1 MALKNK
7 YQAPTLDEIVKTAK
21 KISPYIYNTPV
32 VLWDSPESHNRF
44 SKKTKLFMKMELF
57 QKTGTFKAR
66 AAINNV
72 LALSE
77 SQKRKGVTTI
87 SAGNHAIAT
96 AYAAS
101 CFGISAKVVMLS
113 SANPDRIKKAKE
125 FGAEILIAE
134 DGAAGFEM
142 TEYISATEGRTF
154 IHPFEG
160 YNVTVATATCGL
172 ELHEFVKNLDVVIVP
187 VGGGGLCSGVSSLTK
202 LMNPSCKVYAV
213 EPEGAQIMTKSLAAG
228 KAQSINKV
236 NTIADSL
243 APPMTT
249 PYCFEMCQ
257 KSIDEIVLVTDDEM
271 AAAATI
277 LFSELKLALEPAG
290 AASTA
295 GALGPLKDKIKDKR
309 VGVIISGTN
318 TDPNSY
324 KELIDRGI
332 KSLKNGVF
340 NYN

>member
-1 MALKNK
+1 
-7 YQAPTLDEIVKTAK
+7 
-21 KISPYIYNTPV
+21 
-32 VLWDSPESHNRF
+32 
-44 SKKTKLFMKMELF
+44 
-57 QKTGTFKAR
+57 
-66 AAINNV
+66 
-72 LALSE
+72 
-77 SQKRKGVTTI
+77 
-87 SAGNHAIAT
+87 
-96 AYAAS
+96 
-101 CFGISAKVVMLS
+101 
-113 SANPDRIKKAKE
+113 
-125 FGAEILIAE
+125 
-134 DGAAGFEM
+134 
-142 TEYISATEGRTF
+142 
-154 IHPFEG
+154 
-160 YNVTVATATCGL
+160 
-172 ELHEFVKNLDVVIVP
+172 
-187 VGGGGLCSGVSSLTK
+187 
-202 LMNPSCKVYAV
+202 MNPSCKVYAV

-257 KSIDEIVLVTDDEM
+257 KSIDEIVLVSDDEM

-309 VGVIISGTN
+309 VGVIICGTN